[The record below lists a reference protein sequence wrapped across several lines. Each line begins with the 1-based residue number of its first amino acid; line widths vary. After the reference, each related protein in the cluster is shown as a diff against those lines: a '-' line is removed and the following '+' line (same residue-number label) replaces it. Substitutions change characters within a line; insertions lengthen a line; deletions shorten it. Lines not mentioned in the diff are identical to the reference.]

1 MNRQRVL
8 SNLWAIETI
17 VGVLPVIV
25 VLGMAII
32 SYHLP
37 WPIGAQQN
45 VIPLTDKT
53 EHFGLQLL
61 VRNCSQ
67 FASAQR
73 SPAALRRSRQ
83 GEFVG

>member
-1 MNRQRVL
+1 M
-8 SNLWAIETI
+8 
-17 VGVLPVIV
+17 LPAIV

-32 SYHLP
+32 SYPLP
-37 WPIGAQQN
+37 RPIGAQQN

-67 FASAQR
+67 FASPES
-73 SPAALRRSRQ
+73 SPQ
-83 GEFVG
+83 H